1 MSKKHK
7 EPPKKIMG
15 FFPSREERNDV
26 LKEYGKFLGSFD
38 NLLEDDD
45 DDDDDWD

>member
-7 EPPKKIMG
+7 KPPEKIMG

-26 LKEYGKFLGSFD
+26 FEEYGKCLGSFE

-45 DDDDDWD
+45 AEDD